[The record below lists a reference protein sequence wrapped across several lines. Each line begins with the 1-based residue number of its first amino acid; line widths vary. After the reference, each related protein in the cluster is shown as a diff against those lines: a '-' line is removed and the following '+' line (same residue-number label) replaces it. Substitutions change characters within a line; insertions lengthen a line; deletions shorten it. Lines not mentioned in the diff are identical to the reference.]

1 MFMRRNYLTVC
12 LLAFAGSLI
21 AQAGFGLVRQ
31 PRAANVQIKRLP
43 SEIAK
48 QQAALAKEALHSIGE
63 GSNTAGIWQRR
74 LIEAI
79 RNGGGD
85 KLELIE
91 ALKHYVET
99 TRLNLK
105 RVEGFSRNTSIGPK
119 LREGLVYDARYQALE
134 AELWLAAEKAR

>member
-1 MFMRRNYLTVC
+1 MFMWRNYLTVC
-12 LLAFAGSLI
+12 LLPFAGSLI
-21 AQAGFGLVRQ
+21 AQSGFGLVGQ

-63 GSNTAGIWQRR
+63 GSGTVGIWQRR

-91 ALKHYVET
+91 ALKHYVQT

-119 LREGLVYDARYQALE
+119 LREGLVQDAQYQALE
-134 AELWLAAEKAR
+134 AELWLANEEAR